1 MFVLE
6 NAYFKSFPLKT
17 YQVRSDNCHNI
28 SWFND
33 ELKSMREKLTLLREL
48 DKQYN
53 SIGIK
58 QQYKNLKS
66 IYRNKIRQSK
76 INFNNNL
83 IQTSFNP
90 SKCTWQ
96 IVNRYRG
103 AIANNNNNKNISMPT
118 PDDFNNYF
126 SNIAIDI
133 TRNLP
138 DVNVNPSDNLK
149 FLDVSQNIV
158 FDFDHVTYNEVRD
171 IIDSLKNKNSRD
183 IYGFNIKLVK
193 TIKNIILIPLTNL
206 INLCLKEG
214 IFPQVL
220 KIALVKPIH
229 KKGDQSLPDNYRPI
243 SLLPVISKIVEKC
256 MAMKIA
262 VYFESNNLFT
272 DSQFGFRKNRS
283 TVMGILNLDDITE
296 AFHMKKYTTVLFCDL
311 TKGPSIVLA
320 MASLLINLQ
329 HITLAQI
336 TLN

>member
-1 MFVLE
+1 MFVLK

-76 INFNNNL
+76 INYNNNL

-90 SKCTWQ
+90 IKCIWQ
-96 IVNRYRG
+96 IVNKYRG
-103 AIANNNNNKNISMPT
+103 AIANNNNKNISMPT

-149 FLDVSQNIV
+149 FLDVPQNIV

-220 KIALVKPIH
+220 KIVLVKPIH

-243 SLLPVISKIVEKC
+243 LLLPVISKIVEKC
-256 MAMKIA
+256 MAMKIV

-272 DSQFGFRKNRS
+272 DSQFGFLKNRS
-283 TVMGILNLDDITE
+283 TVMGILNLVDDITE
-296 AFHMKKYTTVLFCDL
+296 AFHMKKYTTVLFRDL
-311 TKGPSIVLA
+311 TKAFDCVSHGI
-320 MASLLINLQ
+320 LINKLTA
-329 HITLAQI
+329 ITLAQI
-336 TLN
+336 ALN